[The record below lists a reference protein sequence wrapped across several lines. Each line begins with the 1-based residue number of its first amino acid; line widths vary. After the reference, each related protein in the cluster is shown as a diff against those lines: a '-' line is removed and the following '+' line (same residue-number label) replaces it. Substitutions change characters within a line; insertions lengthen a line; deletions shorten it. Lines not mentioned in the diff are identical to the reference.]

1 MMGVAMAFDINK
13 IRQDF
18 PNLSV
23 SVRGKKLAYLDN
35 AATTFKPRSVIESG
49 NRHYSSGV
57 ANVHRGVH
65 YLSEMAT
72 EEYEQARVK
81 VRDFINASDVSEI
94 IFTRGTT
101 ESINLVAH
109 SFGRTFLK
117 AGDEIHVETEIA
129 KMFLPLA
136 LVKGVVRCGDKI
148 LSEGTLKLYGT

>member
-1 MMGVAMAFDINK
+1 MNFDIQR

-23 SVRGKKLAYLDN
+23 TVRGKKLAYLDN
-35 AATTFKPRSVIESG
+35 AATTFKPKSVIDKT
-49 NRHYSSGV
+49 NRHYSAGV

-81 VRDFINASDVSEI
+81 IRDFIGASDVSEI

-101 ESINLVAH
+101 ESINLVAQ
-109 SFGRTFLK
+109 SFGRRFIQP
-117 AGDEIHVETEIA
+117 GDEILI
-129 KMFLPLA
+129 
-136 LVKGVVRCGDKI
+136 
-148 LSEGTLKLYGT
+148 SEMEHHSNIVP